1 MNIQAH
7 HAICNLHDTNIFRA
21 TRLTETTKHA
31 CVYHILLNTKKD
43 ESCRTLAS
51 VHWIGLANCRRRSL
65 TIMTSRTMRTQ
76 LHPSGTKA
84 SSGVFEDQ
92 EQRDFQKTFITQ
104 RVHCMCWHN
113 ARRYKNQY
121 SFILDCRDFPSSISI
136 MAVCLIGTKKYCQ
149 IWRHSPINYT
159 AYTALSDSTAFI
171 SFTWTMF
178 S

>member
-1 MNIQAH
+1 M
-7 HAICNLHDTNIFRA
+7 CNLHDTIIFFMR
-21 TRLTETTKHA
+21 HA
-31 CVYHILLNTKKD
+31 SLKLPSIHVYIRFYSTQKKD
-43 ESCRTLAS
+43 LSCTALAS
-51 VHWIGLANCRRRSL
+51 VHRIGLANCRRRSL

-121 SFILDCRDFPSSISI
+121 SFILDWRDFAHCDNILSAGSHHPDIFLPPFQSWQFVWSGPKST
-136 MAVCLIGTKKYCQ
+136 VRYGGTA
-149 IWRHSPINYT
+149 P
-159 AYTALSDSTAFI
+159 
-171 SFTWTMF
+171 
-178 S
+178 

>member
-1 MNIQAH
+1 MRQHFTDWQHFFKNVIVVGIITATLSGTYLRFQFLFSLTNISVLKM
-7 HAICNLHDTNIFRA
+7 CNLHDTNLFFMR
-21 TRLTETTKHA
+21 RSTETTKHA

-104 RVHCMCWHN
+104 RVHCMC
-113 ARRYKNQY
+113 
-121 SFILDCRDFPSSISI
+121 
-136 MAVCLIGTKKYCQ
+136 
-149 IWRHSPINYT
+149 
-159 AYTALSDSTAFI
+159 
-171 SFTWTMF
+171 
-178 S
+178 

>member
-1 MNIQAH
+1 MQFAWYKSIF
-7 HAICNLHDTNIFRA
+7 HAPRF
-21 TRLTETTKHA
+21 TETTKHA
-31 CVYHILLNTKKD
+31 CVYHILLNTKNNSERPVD
-43 ESCRTLAS
+43 ALAVKNVNYS
-51 VHWIGLANCRRRSL
+51 LTHSLKSRDANASKKIKVAEHWQVYIGLANCRRRSL

-121 SFILDCRDFPSSISI
+121 SFILDWRDFAHCDNI
-136 MAVCLIGTKKYCQ
+136 
-149 IWRHSPINYT
+149 
-159 AYTALSDSTAFI
+159 LSAGSHHPDIFLPPFQS
-171 SFTWTMF
+171 W
-178 S
+178 